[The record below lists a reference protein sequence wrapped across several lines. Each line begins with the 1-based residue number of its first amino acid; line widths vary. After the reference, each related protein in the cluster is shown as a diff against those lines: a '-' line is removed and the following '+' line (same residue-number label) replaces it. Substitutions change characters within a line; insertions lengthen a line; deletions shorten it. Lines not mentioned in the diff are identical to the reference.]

1 MKKSLA
7 ACLALCLLTFLL
19 WKAPNQPQ
27 AADVGMASGKFNSLS
42 YAPYRAWQSPQ
53 DKTYPTPAE
62 ISQDLA
68 LVATHAEGIR
78 TYSSVEGT
86 LPATLDAIR
95 NHTDIVGLA
104 KRAGLKVWLGVW
116 LSSNPADN
124 AKEMAAGIAEANAY
138 PNTVTRVVV
147 GNEVLLRRD
156 LSVHDLIVDIDA
168 VHAQVKQP
176 VAYADVTDF
185 WKQFPQIAPH
195 VNIVMIH
202 FLPYWENTPLSVSQ
216 ALASIKSTTDEFK
229 ALFPGKR
236 ISIGETGWPSRGRSR
251 GPAVPSRVN
260 EAVFLRRFV
269 TLAHQEGVDYNLIE
283 AFDQPW
289 KYADEGV
296 AGANWGIWTTNRE
309 QKFPLTG
316 PVVEHPHWPW
326 YALLGALSGCLLF
339 VAGGG
344 KNPRLAVPAFALGN
358 GFAFACMG
366 TLPMLYNNWLRLDA
380 LVNLP
385 LQALFALLVIRRAGA
400 ILEGTP
406 LPPPVTGAQTLA
418 ALRRARFPLN
428 HDSLWFIFLAS
439 AAIFEAMLVF
449 AGRYRDAPLP
459 VFIIPVIAAAIR
471 LWNRDRPQNIAW
483 EERLAAYALA
493 IFAVLDIIVEGAD
506 NLDFMRWSLAAVL
519 MAGPVILARPLRL
532 RAAMRA

>member
-1 MKKSLA
+1 M
-7 ACLALCLLTFLL
+7 ALCLLTFLL

-27 AADVGMASGKFNSLS
+27 AADVTMTAGKFNSLS

-62 ISQDLA
+62 IAQDLA

-86 LPATLDAIR
+86 LPATLAAIR

-104 KRAGLKVWLGVW
+104 KQAGLKVWLGIW

-156 LSVHDLIVDIDA
+156 LSVQDLIADIDA
-168 VHAQVKQP
+168 VHARVKQP

-185 WKQFPQIAPH
+185 WKQFPQVAPH

-229 ALFPGKR
+229 ALFPGKQ

-269 TLAHQEGVDYNLIE
+269 TLANQEGVDYNLIE

-289 KYADEGV
+289 KYEDEGV

-309 QKFPLTG
+309 LKFPLTG
-316 PVVEHPHWPW
+316 PVSEHPHWPW
-326 YALLGALSGCLLF
+326 YALLGAFSGCLLF
-339 VAGGG
+339 VAGGFRRL
-344 KNPRLAVPAFALGN
+344 RLAVPAFALGN
-358 GFAFACMG
+358 GFAYACMG
-366 TLPMLYNNWLRLDA
+366 TLPMLYDNWLRLDA

-385 LQALFALLVIRRAGA
+385 LQALFAFLVIRRAGA
-400 ILEGTP
+400 ILASAP
-406 LPPPVTGAQTLA
+406 LPADATGAQTLA
-418 ALRRARFPLN
+418 ALRRGKFPLTYN
-428 HDSLWFIFLAS
+428 SLWFIFLAS
-439 AAIFEAMLVF
+439 AAIFEVILVF
-449 AGRYRDAPLP
+449 AGRYRDAPMP

-471 LWNRDRPQNIAW
+471 LWSRDKPGNLAW
-483 EERLAAYALA
+483 EEMLAAGTLA
-493 IFAVLDIIVEGAD
+493 VFAVLDTIVEGAG
-506 NLDFMRWSLAAVL
+506 NLDFLRWNLAAVL
-519 MAGPVILARPLRL
+519 MAAPVLLAQWGRR
-532 RAAMRA
+532 RAARHLQIQP